1 MTQRRTWSAAAALL
15 AALALPTL
23 TAVPADGSVAGQSVA
38 CAQPARQQSIP
49 APTGTPWY
57 ATRLGRDHVAGLSL
71 GDGQLV
77 AVLDTGVA
85 PVPALAAALRP
96 TIDLLPAPTSTAAAG
111 PTASAAPSAQDCDG
125 RGTVMAGLVAA
136 RRAPGLELPGLARA
150 ASILP
155 VRVLASAREAA
166 DPVVLAAGMT
176 AAVKAGATVLL
187 VGSAVRDDPA
197 LQQATQAAIVAGVP
211 VVAAAGDGDDPSL
224 AFPAAYEGVIAVAA
238 TGTQD
243 AGSAVNAAG
252 KVTVGAPGVDI
263 VGLGLDGGASAGKP
277 VRPWRRRSWRQPWQM
292 SGLRSPVCFRTSSAP
307 GS

>member
-1 MTQRRTWSAAAALL
+1 MTHRRRAWSAAAALL
-15 AALALPTL
+15 VAMAL
-23 TAVPADGSVAGQSVA
+23 TAGPVGPASGSVAPAA
-38 CAQPARQQSIP
+38 CPQPAQQQSIP

-57 ATRLGRDHVAGLSL
+57 AARLGRDHVAGLSL

-96 TIDLLPAPTSTAAAG
+96 TIDLLPAGGAATPAGPAATQAAAS
-111 PTASAAPSAQDCDG
+111 TAQDCDG

-155 VRVLASAREAA
+155 VRVLATARDTA
-166 DPVVLAAGMT
+166 DPVVLASGMT

-187 VGSAVRDDPA
+187 VGSAVQDDPA
-197 LQQATQAAIVAGVP
+197 LRDATQAALIAGVP

-224 AFPAAYEGVIAVAA
+224 AFPGR
-238 TGTQD
+238 
-243 AGSAVNAAG
+243 
-252 KVTVGAPGVDI
+252 
-263 VGLGLDGGASAGKP
+263 L
-277 VRPWRRRSWRQPWQM
+277 
-292 SGLRSPVCFRTSSAP
+292 
-307 GS
+307 